1 MKGQQAVM
9 SQKLKQTQDISIG
22 DNLRKL
28 RNQAKLTQEQV
39 VAQLQLRNCSIS
51 RSAYSQIES
60 GTYNI
65 RISELVALAEIFRT
79 DYNTIFNGLTYE
91 K

>member
-1 MKGQQAVM
+1 MA
-9 SQKLKQTQDISIG
+9 QKLKQSDDISIG

-28 RNQAKLTQEQV
+28 IV
-39 VAQLQLRNCSIS
+39 SQLQLRNFSIS
-51 RSAYSQIES
+51 RSVYSQMES

-65 RISELVALAEIFRT
+65 RISELIALAEILHT
-79 DYNTIFNGLTYE
+79 DYNTIFKRLDYN

>member
-1 MKGQQAVM
+1 M
-9 SQKLKQTQDISIG
+9 SQKLKQTQDVSLG
-22 DNLRKL
+22 DN
-28 RNQAKLTQEQV
+28 LTQEQV
-39 VAQLQLRNCSIS
+39 VAQLQLRNFSIS

-65 RISELVALAEIFRT
+65 RISELIALTEIFRT